1 MRLKLIASQIIY
13 DVKKSKF
20 RLKYN
25 QFLTLSV
32 LIGIIQHES
41 KLAME
46 ENRDTYLKYNNES
59 SSKFKEESQKSRK
72 SSQMRTTF
80 HRTDEYI

>member
-46 ENRDTYLKYNNES
+46 ENRDTYLKHNNES
-59 SSKFKEESQKSRK
+59 SSKFKKESQKSRK
-72 SSQMRTTF
+72 SSQMRITF
-80 HRTDEYI
+80 HRTEEYI